1 MGASLYKLC
10 VPSAFGGKAGFDM
23 DAKCIFPRG
32 VLAVTALVQGVT
44 GDGGRQVWAGT
55 FPLLSGLCQVWDL
68 LPSCCSRSPG
78 GWAQAGSVPLMCVF
92 SSVPTLG
99 PLPWSQGSTKA
110 EGGSCRLSARV
121 SHRELSRLSAAHC
134 LFRHSQLFSHFV
146 QMQLCVQVP
155 FVTYSGSLTPAV
167 AAPALLWIHTAGR
180 AGPTWAFCLYWGR
193 SSCCQGCRLLPM
205 FYSRKCQWSPPC
217 PTRTPPEIWA
227 PLHLSADLH
236 ILAYKIFFSLC
247 QQNEINVSILFWRSK
262 LSFKVI

>member
-23 DAKCIFPRG
+23 DAKCIFPQG

-110 EGGSCRLSARV
+110 EGGSCRLWLVLAT
-121 SHRELSRLSAAHC
+121 ENCPGC
-134 LFRHSQLFSHFV
+134 LQRTACLDIHNCSLILCRCSFV
-146 QMQLCVQVP
+146 CKFPL
-155 FVTYSGSLTPAV
+155 SLT
-167 AAPALLWIHTAGR
+167 AGHS
-180 AGPTWAFCLYWGR
+180 P
-193 SSCCQGCRLLPM
+193 QLLPPLPSCGSTLQDGQGPHGL
-205 FYSRKCQWSPPC
+205 FACIGAEAAAARAAGCFQCS
-217 PTRTPPEIWA
+217 TRESANDRHPAPPE
-227 PLHLSADLH
+227 LRLRYGHLSIYRLIFTFWH
-236 ILAYKIFFSLC
+236 IKYSSHY
-247 QQNEINVSILFWRSK
+247 VSK
-262 LSFKVI
+262 MK